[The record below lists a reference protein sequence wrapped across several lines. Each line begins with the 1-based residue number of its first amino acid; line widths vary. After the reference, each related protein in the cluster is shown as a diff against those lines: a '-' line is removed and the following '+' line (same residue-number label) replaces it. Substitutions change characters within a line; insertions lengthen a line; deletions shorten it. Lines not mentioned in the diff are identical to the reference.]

1 RDIARRVLELRRDDA
16 GGAAVAEDLVGAA
29 PALLARVA
37 DPDQR
42 HIGELV
48 EPHLAARFGGG
59 LAVGLVDRR
68 GAHPAGVED
77 ADRDAARRRL
87 RGAAGAADRHPYRRV
102 RLLPRA
108 RPDIDRAVL
117 EMRPLPAER
126 AVMALHRLQAQI

>member
-77 ADRDAARRRL
+77 ADRDAARRRF
-87 RGAAGAADRHPYRRV
+87 RGAARAADRHPYRPPRPP
-102 RLLPRA
+102 PRA
-108 RPDIDRAVL
+108 RPDIDPGPRA
-117 EMRPLPAER
+117 MRSPPRLPAR
-126 AVMALHRLQAQI
+126 SPPDRPAAQP